1 MSSRAQDPIGSINLD
16 HAIADICTDPD
27 CEIHNPWVG
36 YQEGTVGRTELAFY
50 IAGHH
55 AGSAALADQH
65 DSVKRDLIEDFMN
78 EGVIDRPKEAE

>member
-1 MSSRAQDPIGSINLD
+1 MTGRSIDTVGHINLD

-36 YQEGTVGRTELAFY
+36 FQETTVDRTQLAFY
-50 IAGHH
+50 IAGFC
-55 AGSAALADQH
+55 AGAAALGDQL

-78 EGVIDRPKEAE
+78 EGVIDRPKE